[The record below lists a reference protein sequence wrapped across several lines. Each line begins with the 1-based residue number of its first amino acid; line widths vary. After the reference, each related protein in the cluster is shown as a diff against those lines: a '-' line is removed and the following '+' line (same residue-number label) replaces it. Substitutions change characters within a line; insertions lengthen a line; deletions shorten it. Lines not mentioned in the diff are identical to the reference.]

1 VKKLFFF
8 FRVGLNLGWLDKNAV
23 DKIENKQTHKVEG
36 YFMSS
41 DTSVSQG
48 KIFHAMAMLYHISP
62 TAFNHDQVALSTL
75 KYR

>member
-1 VKKLFFF
+1 MIRRQKICGLVQEYYQYSFF
-8 FRVGLNLGWLDKNAV
+8 LIAYICSNLGWLDKNAV

-48 KIFHAMAMLYHISP
+48 NVY
-62 TAFNHDQVALSTL
+62 L
-75 KYR
+75 KNCEFSCA

>member
-1 VKKLFFF
+1 MLVQEYYRYFFF
-8 FRVGLNLGWLDKNAV
+8 LIAYICSNLGWLDKNAV

-48 KIFHAMAMLYHISP
+48 
-62 TAFNHDQVALSTL
+62 NV
-75 KYR
+75 

>member
-1 VKKLFFF
+1 MCTSITSFSSFLIVFICS
-8 FRVGLNLGWLDKNAV
+8 NLGWLDKNAV

-48 KIFHAMAMLYHISP
+48 NDWLNNCEFSVC
-62 TAFNHDQVALSTL
+62 NVQVF
-75 KYR
+75 